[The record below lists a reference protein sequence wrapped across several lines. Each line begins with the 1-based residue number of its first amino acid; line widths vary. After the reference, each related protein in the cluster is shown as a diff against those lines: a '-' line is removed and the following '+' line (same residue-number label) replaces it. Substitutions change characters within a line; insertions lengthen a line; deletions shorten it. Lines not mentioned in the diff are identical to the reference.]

1 MKQSPSWIQPIE
13 NELKEAIEIPSFSF
27 SAPFPLDELS
37 ALLSSE
43 LGISPFSIEI
53 GSKEWKYKN
62 NFFTGLGSNPI
73 SIALQASPLSGECFW
88 LMAYEDLKS
97 FVSWSK
103 DLYEKAL
110 ELESPELIKG
120 IYRYAILVAMEGV
133 SKTPLFQDFSMK
145 LTNESVLEDKGYA
158 IDVALV
164 HNENRV
170 WGRLILSSKFKE
182 SFMNHF
188 SKEKLSFRDI
198 LRQFPNIK
206 IPLSI
211 TNGSLELTKAELS
224 SIEPGDFI
232 LIDNAFYKPSNEKGS
247 LKVMLGD
254 NPLFQIKLKEGKFK
268 ILDLLHAYSERP
280 VHAR

>member
-1 MKQSPSWIQPIE
+1 MKPSPSWIQPIE

-53 GSKEWKYKN
+53 GPKEWKYKN
-62 NFFTGLGSNPI
+62 HFFTGLGSNPI

-188 SKEKLSFRDI
+188 SKG
-198 LRQFPNIK
+198 K
-206 IPLSI
+206 IYFI
-211 TNGSLELTKAELS
+211 
-224 SIEPGDFI
+224 FI
-232 LIDNAFYKPSNEKGS
+232 LF
-247 LKVMLGD
+247 
-254 NPLFQIKLKEGKFK
+254 FFFK
-268 ILDLLHAYSERP
+268 QKTAYEM
-280 VHAR
+280 

>member
-1 MKQSPSWIQPIE
+1 
-13 NELKEAIEIPSFSF
+13 
-27 SAPFPLDELS
+27 
-37 ALLSSE
+37 
-43 LGISPFSIEI
+43 
-53 GSKEWKYKN
+53 
-62 NFFTGLGSNPI
+62 
-73 SIALQASPLSGECFW
+73 
-88 LMAYEDLKS
+88 
-97 FVSWSK
+97 
-103 DLYEKAL
+103 
-110 ELESPELIKG
+110 
-120 IYRYAILVAMEGV
+120 
-133 SKTPLFQDFSMK
+133 
-145 LTNESVLEDKGYA
+145 
-158 IDVALV
+158 
-164 HNENRV
+164 
-170 WGRLILSSKFKE
+170 
-182 SFMNHF
+182 MNHF